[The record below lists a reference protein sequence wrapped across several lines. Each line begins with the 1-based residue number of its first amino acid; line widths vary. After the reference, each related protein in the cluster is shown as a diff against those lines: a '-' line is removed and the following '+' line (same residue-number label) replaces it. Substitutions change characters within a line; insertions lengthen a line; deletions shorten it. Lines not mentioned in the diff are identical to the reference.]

1 MVDRV
6 GRSTWRIVVEPMG
19 SRSGTRSRGPSGS
32 VPRAL
37 RILGWLVCGLL
48 AALVW
53 APDASPDQTFPPT
66 SDEVKLGAK
75 VAKDI
80 ESQYRVVTDPAQVER
95 VARVG
100 EALSRFV
107 ERQDL
112 EYHFKILSVGVV
124 NSFAIPGGWVYI
136 TEGMMRFIRSDD
148 ELAAVLAHELTHIN
162 HRHYYIQAARSRNMT
177 PLLVLAA
184 ALSVLARSPAP
195 LMGVGAGATGAM
207 SSYQRD
213 LEKDA
218 DLTGISYLTKTAYSP
233 VGMLTLMEHLAQSE
247 RLSGMPDDLGIY
259 QDHPRPADRVTY
271 IYNDLSQRAI
281 PIVRRTA
288 EGCLKLSLAPQ
299 TPEGTRAVTIQVDGQ
314 PVLTLTAT
322 VDGQAPAE
330 RARAVMARLDAFFN
344 RDPAPYDV
352 RAVNVLDGWSIVG
365 SETVLFDVTSSDA
378 ALLQVSPRELA
389 EDVRARLAQVISA
402 APYNRKF

>member
-1 MVDRV
+1 M
-6 GRSTWRIVVEPMG
+6 EPMV
-19 SRSGTRSRGPSGS
+19 SRSGTRVRGRSGS
-32 VPRAL
+32 GPPVL
-37 RILGWLVCGLL
+37 RVLGGLVSGLL
-48 AALVW
+48 TVMLW
-53 APDASPDQTFPPT
+53 APDARSDQIFPPT

-95 VARVG
+95 VTRVG
-100 EALSRFV
+100 EAVSRFV
-107 ERQDL
+107 ERRDL

-136 TEGMMRFIRSDD
+136 TEGMMRFVRSED

-195 LMGVGAGATGAM
+195 LMGVGAGTTGAM

-218 DLTGISYLTKTAYSP
+218 DLSGISYLTKTTYSP

-259 QDHPRPADRVTY
+259 QDHPRPAERVTY
-271 IYNDLSQRAI
+271 IYNDLAQRRI

-288 EGCLKLSLAPQ
+288 EGYLKLSLAPQ
-299 TPEGTRAVTIQVDGQ
+299 TPDGARAVTIQVDGQ
-314 PVLTLTAT
+314 PVLTLSAT

-330 RARAVMARLDAFFN
+330 RAQAVMARLDAFFN

-352 RAVNVLDGWSIVG
+352 RAVNVLDRWSIVG
-365 SETVLFDVTSSDA
+365 SETVLFEVASSDA
-378 ALLQVSPRELA
+378 ALLQMSPRELA